1 MAEFIH
7 FEAEVSGSDI
17 SENENELDE
26 MKSFIND
33 DLESE
38 DEAFEFVNSDTNIE
52 EANKRIEQEN
62 LARIAD
68 CDDYSNLSYVSEE
81 DESSIFEFADSQT
94 RIDNFKSNLL
104 PKNATDIHHNFIRII
119 LYKIR
124 QITENKT
131 DVCDDKAL
139 KENETVKQL
148 MEEITSEKFK
158 FSLDLQEF
166 NRVCY
171 EINQILIKYNYFLR
185 VFEQKNKYRNLL
197 IKQPEKQNQIKQLAS
212 CINQKYNGYQL
223 IKNLFSKRE
232 RQEFE
237 PVDIIYIPTKNAQ
250 ILPLCY
256 YTTNISDAYTA
267 LYSEGL
273 KTRRSYSIYECY
285 YCNKFFRQKNK
296 KDHHLKICSGKAG
309 VVYNFCSQTLT
320 SFEDNYSAIG
330 DVPFSIYFDFETTS
344 PTDSEWLDPEDKKNV
359 CHVLC
364 NYSCFSSAF

>member
-7 FEAEVSGSDI
+7 FEVEISGSD
-17 SENENELDE
+17 SCESGNENELDE

-33 DLESE
+33 DSESKE
-38 DEAFEFVNSDTNIE
+38 EAIEFVNSDINIE
-52 EANKRIEQEN
+52 EANKRIEQEA

-68 CDDYSNLSYVSEE
+68 CEDYSNLSYVSEE
-81 DESSIFEFADSQT
+81 EEEEDESSVFEFADSQT
-94 RIDNFKSNLL
+94 CIDNFKSNLL
-104 PKNATDIHHNFIRII
+104 PKNATDIHYNFICII

-131 DVCDDKAL
+131 DICDDVDL

-148 MEEITSEKFK
+148 MEKITKEKFK

-171 EINQILIKYNYFLR
+171 EINEILIKYNYFLR
-185 VFEQKNKYRNLL
+185 VFEQKNKYRDLL
-197 IKQPEKQNQIKQLAS
+197 IKQPEKENQIKQLAS
-212 CINQKYNGYQL
+212 CINQKYNGYQV
-223 IKNLFSKRE
+223 IKNSFSKRE

-237 PVDIIYIPTKNAQ
+237 PVDIIYIPTKNVQ
-250 ILPLCY
+250 ILPLCH
-256 YTTNISDAYTA
+256 YTTNISNAYTA
-267 LYSEGL
+267 LYSEGS
-273 KTRRSYSIYECY
+273 KTHRSYNIYECY

-296 KDHHLKICSGKAG
+296 KDHHLKICSGKPG

-320 SFEDNYSAIG
+320 NFEDNYSAIG

-344 PTDSEWLDPEDKKNV
+344 PTDSE
-359 CHVLC
+359 
-364 NYSCFSSAF
+364 